1 MLVVGYDLFMM
12 FFKEVDNVAVDDVF
26 NKFTG
31 DKDEGDRSVVG
42 CIACVGRP
50 FVDGCGLGLPP

>member
-1 MLVVGYDLFMM
+1 MLVVGYDLA

-26 NKFTG
+26 NKLRG

-42 CIACVGRP
+42 CIACVA
-50 FVDGCGLGLPP
+50 LL